1 MNSFDFHSP
10 KTLDEAYELLDR
22 HKEDYAVVAGGTDIL
37 IELNDHRIAPRNVID
52 ISKID

>member
-37 IELNDHRIAPRNVID
+37 IELKPELEQYISHKQAEID
-52 ISKID
+52 